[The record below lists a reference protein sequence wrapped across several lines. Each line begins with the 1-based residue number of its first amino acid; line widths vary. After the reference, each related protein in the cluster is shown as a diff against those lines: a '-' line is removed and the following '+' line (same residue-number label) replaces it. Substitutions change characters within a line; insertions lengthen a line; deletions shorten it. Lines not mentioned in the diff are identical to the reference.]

1 MIEFI
6 ICDDNKVFLNSVV
19 NLINKIMLKKKVE
32 YRIKKFYDFDN
43 SFLSYIDTTDNMK
56 IYILDIETPTR
67 SGISIGRL
75 IRKRDLK
82 SPIIY
87 LTGHEE
93 LSNLILRKDISFLA
107 FINKFED
114 FEYRLAIN
122 IDKALKMLAGSEYL
136 SFEESGVIYHIEYDK
151 ILYFTRDSVARKTVI
166 VTDNREYKVFRAIS
180 DIEKDLGNNFLK
192 THRSCIINKNRA
204 EQINYKKKFIL
215 FDNGVTIDLISN
227 NFR

>member
-6 ICDDNKVFLNSVV
+6 VCDDNKVFLNNVV
-19 NLINKIMLKKKVE
+19 EIINKIMLKKKVD
-32 YRIKKFYDFDN
+32 YKIKKFYDFDN
-43 SFLSYIDTTDNMK
+43 SFLSYIDSTDNMK

-93 LSNLILRKDISFLA
+93 LSSLILRKDISFLA

-114 FEYRLAIN
+114 FEYRVAVN
-122 IDKALKMLAGSEYL
+122 IDKALKMLSCSEYL
-136 SFEESGVIYHIEYDK
+136 TFEEAGVIYHITYDK

-166 VTDNREYKVFRAIS
+166 VTDNKEYKVFRSLS
-180 DIEKDLGNNFLK
+180 DIEKDLDSNFMK

-204 EQINYKKKFIL
+204 EQINYKKKFIH

>member
-32 YRIKKFYDFDN
+32 YRIKKFYDFDS

-93 LSNLILRKDISFLA
+93 LSSLILRKDISFLA

-114 FEYRLAIN
+114 FECRLATN